1 MNWTPLYIIPG
12 LTVLFWAVV
21 HALLCSRTHWFRY
34 LFLTQI
40 AVFFTAAGDVLGA
53 EVFGSSTV
61 AHIILQLTA
70 PATIPLT
77 ALYFAHLHRDFKY
90 KPVQIY
96 WIVIPV
102 MLFTASILLTG
113 INGLDETDAFI
124 SRLHSGRT
132 GEDLFYNANEHA
144 FYISTVVVFRIVM
157 AVETVAMLIYCAY
170 LAKTLHFHPRH
181 LAHFFS
187 NKRWRIRVLEIQV
200 SLAVWVLLGLCAK
213 IFLHLSPLMH
223 PSSTFNFCLVLVMT
237 ILQFFFGFFALF
249 GSKEFVS
256 RSEIDTS
263 FRFNYRKE
271 TASTVAEEVIMD
283 MMGQLEGESL
293 SHVLTRLE
301 VHTGAGSGK
310 GESASLS
317 TALLGK
323 TRHDDSL
330 MAQFQQLMMGEQLF
344 LRPGLT
350 LSDVAVRLKT
360 NKTYVSKMV
369 NQTYNLGFPEVLNI
383 LRVDYAETYIRKH
396 PDVNQEDIA
405 KACGFLSASSFN
417 STFKRIT
424 GYTPKVWA
432 ARISSGQ

>member
-1 MNWTPLYIIPG
+1 M
-12 LTVLFWAVV
+12 V
-21 HALLCSRTHWFRY
+21 
-34 LFLTQI
+34 
-40 AVFFTAAGDVLGA
+40 
-53 EVFGSSTV
+53 
-61 AHIILQLTA
+61 
-70 PATIPLT
+70 
-77 ALYFAHLHRDFKY
+77 LYFAHLYRDFKY
-90 KPVQIY
+90 KPVQIF
-96 WIVIPV
+96 WIIIPV
-102 MLFTASILLTG
+102 MLFTASFILAN
-113 INGLDETDAFI
+113 INGFDQTDAFI
-124 SRLHSGRT
+124 NRLNSGRT
-132 GEDLFYNANEHA
+132 GDDLFFNANEHA
-144 FYISTVVVFRIVM
+144 FYIWAVVVFRIVM
-157 AVETVAMLIYCAY
+157 AIETIAMLAYCTY

-181 LAHFFS
+181 LVSFFS
-187 NKRWRIRVLEIQV
+187 NKRWRIRVLEVQV
-200 SLAVWVLLGLCAK
+200 VLATLILLGHCIK
-213 IFLHLSPLMH
+213 IFLRLPYPGFIFFMVMLM
-223 PSSTFNFCLVLVMT
+223 TV
-237 ILQFFFGFFALF
+237 LQFFFGFFALF

-256 RSEIDTS
+256 RSEIHTS

-271 TASTVAEEVIMD
+271 TASAVAEEVIMD

-323 TRHDDSL
+323 TRHDNSL

-396 PDVNQEDIA
+396 PDATQEDIA

>member
-1 MNWTPLYIIPG
+1 MDWTPLYIIPG
-12 LTVLFWAVV
+12 LTFLFWAVV
-21 HALLCSRTHWFRY
+21 HALLCSRTYWFRY
-34 LFLTQI
+34 LFLTLI
-40 AVFFTAAGDVLGA
+40 AVSLTAAADVIGA
-53 EVFGSSTV
+53 AVFGSPTV

-77 ALYFAHLHRDFKY
+77 VLYFAHLYRDFKY

-96 WIVIPV
+96 WIIIPV
-102 MLFTASILLTG
+102 MLFTASFILAN
-113 INGLDETDAFI
+113 INGFDQTDAFI
-124 SRLHSGRT
+124 NRLNSGRT
-132 GEDLFYNANEHA
+132 GDDLFFNANEHA
-144 FYISTVVVFRIVM
+144 FYIWTVVVFRIVM
-157 AVETVAMLIYCAY
+157 AIETIAMLAFCAY

-181 LAHFFS
+181 LVSFFS
-187 NKRWRIRVLEIQV
+187 NKRWRIRVLEVQV
-200 SLAVWVLLGLCAK
+200 VLATLILLGLCTK
-213 IFLHLSPLMH
+213 IFLHPPYPGFILFMVMLM
-223 PSSTFNFCLVLVMT
+223 TV
-237 ILQFFFGFFALF
+237 LQFFFGFIALF
-249 GSKEFVS
+249 GSKEYVS

-271 TASTVAEEVIMD
+271 TASAVAEEVIMD

-310 GESASLS
+310 GEAASLS

-330 MAQFQQLMMGEQLF
+330 MAQFQHLMMGEQLF
-344 LRPGLT
+344 LTPSLT
-350 LSDVAVRLKT
+350 LTDVAVRLKT

-396 PDVNQEDIA
+396 PDATQEDIA

>member
-1 MNWTPLYIIPG
+1 MDWTPLYIIPG
-12 LTVLFWAVV
+12 LTFLFWAVV
-21 HALLCSRTHWFRY
+21 HALLCSRTSWFRY
-34 LFLTQI
+34 LFLTLI
-40 AVFFTAAGDVLGA
+40 AVSLTAAADVIGSA
-53 EVFGSSTV
+53 VFGSPTV
-61 AHIILQLTA
+61 AHLILQLMA

-77 ALYFAHLHRDFKY
+77 VLYFAHLYRDFKY
-90 KPVQIY
+90 KPVQIL
-96 WIVIPV
+96 WIIIPV
-102 MLFTASILLTG
+102 MLFTASFILAN
-113 INGLDETDAFI
+113 INGLDQTDALI
-124 SRLHSGRT
+124 NRLNSGRT
-132 GEDLFYNANEHA
+132 GDDLFFNANEHA
-144 FYISTVVVFRIVM
+144 FYIWTVVVFRIVM
-157 AVETVAMLIYCAY
+157 AIETIAMLAYCAY

-181 LAHFFS
+181 LVSFFS
-187 NKRWRIRVLEIQV
+187 NKRWRIRVLEVQV
-200 SLAVWVLLGLCAK
+200 VLATLILLGLCTK
-213 IFLHLSPLMH
+213 IFLHPPYPGFIFFMVMLM
-223 PSSTFNFCLVLVMT
+223 TV
-237 ILQFFFGFFALF
+237 LQFFFGFIALF
-249 GSKEFVS
+249 GSKEYVS

-263 FRFNYRKE
+263 FRFNYRIE
-271 TASTVAEEVIMD
+271 TASAVAEEVIMD

-293 SHVLTRLE
+293 SHVLTRLQ

-310 GESASLS
+310 GEAASLS

-330 MAQFQQLMMGEQLF
+330 MAQFQKLMMGEQLF
-344 LRPGLT
+344 LQPGLT
-350 LSDVAVRLKT
+350 LTDVAVRLKT

-396 PDVNQEDIA
+396 PDATQEDIA